1 MRVWV
6 SLTLL
11 PTFRGRKNRFSS
23 YLTKLNS
30 NILTER
36 SHKKFLKS
44 FKAPKLFRKT
54 QFQIKFNKSGMC
66 HNLGP
71 ERIPW
76 GRFRGNRSSWDSF
89 FNFFLF
95 TSLFEKIH
103 TQKLF
108 AHGNLKIFAH
118 GKIKRGRKFLV
129 KKIKTKTKTKK
140 KQAQRRK
147 EKYHSVE
154 KRKHFLRESDWY

>member
-11 PTFRGRKNRFSS
+11 PAFRGRKNRFSS
-23 YLTKLNS
+23 QLTKLNS

-36 SHKKFLKS
+36 FHKKFLKS
-44 FKAPKLFRKT
+44 LKAPKLFRKT
-54 QFQIKFNKSGMC
+54 QFQIKLNKSGMC

-118 GKIKRGRKFLV
+118 GKIKRGRKSLV
-129 KKIKTKTKTKK
+129 KKNKNKNKNKTSP
-140 KQAQRRK
+140 K
-147 EKYHSVE
+147 EKGKVPFCQE
-154 KRKHFLRESDWY
+154 KKTFPS